1 MQALSDMRK
10 YVLFLFA
17 FMALLIASCGGNGDS
32 NPNETPPPGGVPT
45 EPPAQLPQLTLAS
58 FVSGLSSPLDLQA
71 PDDSSGRLFVVEQE
85 GRIKIIRNGSVV
97 SSPFLD
103 ITSKVSSG
111 GERGLLG
118 LAFHPDFAQ
127 NGRFYLN
134 YTRDS
139 GQLQTVIAEYRVSA
153 ANTDQA
159 DPSSE
164 RILFT
169 VDQPFANHNGGQLAF
184 GTDGFLYIALGDGG
198 GTGDPN
204 GNAQSLQTLLGKI
217 LRIDVNTTSG
227 GRQYGIPSDN
237 PFVGGGGLPEIYAYG
252 FRNPW
257 RFSVDSPTGRIFVA
271 DVGQSS
277 REEIDLLE
285 KGANFGWNVMEGSQ
299 CFEPST
305 GCNMNGLVLPIT
317 DYGRDEG
324 GTVIGGYVY
333 HGSSIAALQNVYVFG
348 DFISGNLWGLQRQTD
363 GTWTR
368 TRLASTDRNI
378 SSLGQDQAGEL
389 YVVDYA
395 GSVWRVTAQ

>member
-1 MQALSDMRK
+1 MRK

-17 FMALLIASCGGNGDS
+17 LTALLIASCGGNGGDS
-32 NPNETPPPGGVPT
+32 NVTPPPPGGMPT
-45 EPPAQLPQLTLAS
+45 EPPAAPPQLTLVS
-58 FVSGLSSPLDLQA
+58 FVSGLASPLDLQA
-71 PDDSSGRLFVVEQE
+71 PNDDTGRLFVVEQE
-85 GRIKIIRNGSVV
+85 GTIKIIRNGSVV

-111 GERGLLG
+111 GETGLLG

-134 YTRDS
+134 YTRNS

-153 ANTDQA
+153 NADQA
-159 DPSSE
+159 DASSE

-169 VDQPFANHNGGQLAF
+169 VDQPFTNHNGGQLAF
-184 GTDGFLYIALGDGG
+184 GNDGFLYIALGDGG
-198 GTGDPN
+198 GGGDPR
-204 GNAQSLQTLLGKI
+204 GNAQDLQTLLGKI

-237 PFVGGGGLPEIYAYG
+237 PFAGGGGLPEIFAYG

-257 RFSVDSPTGRIFVA
+257 RFSVDASTGRIFVA
-271 DVGQSS
+271 DVGQNS

-285 KGANFGWNVMEGSQ
+285 SRGNFGWNVMEGTQ

-333 HGSSIAALQNVYVFG
+333 HGATISALQNIYVFG
-348 DFISGNLWGLQRQTD
+348 DFISGNIWGLQRQTN
-363 GTWTR
+363 GSWTR
-368 TRLASTDRNI
+368 TRLASTGKNI
-378 SSLGQDQAGEL
+378 SSLGQDQTGEL
-389 YVVDYA
+389 YVVDYS
-395 GSVWRVTAQ
+395 GSVWKLAAP

>member
-1 MQALSDMRK
+1 MRK

-17 FMALLIASCGGNGDS
+17 LTALLIASCGGNGGDS
-32 NPNETPPPGGVPT
+32 NVTPPPPGGMPT
-45 EPPAQLPQLTLAS
+45 EPPAAPPQLTLVS
-58 FVSGLSSPLDLQA
+58 FVSGLASPLDLQA
-71 PDDSSGRLFVVEQE
+71 PNDDTGRLFVVEQE
-85 GRIKIIRNGSVV
+85 GTIKIIRNGSVV

-111 GERGLLG
+111 GETGLLG

-153 ANTDQA
+153 ANADQA

-169 VDQPFANHNGGQLAF
+169 VDQPFSNHNGGQLTF
-184 GTDGFLYIALGDGG
+184 GTDEFLYIALGDGG
-198 GTGDPN
+198 GGGDPR
-204 GNAQSLQTLLGKI
+204 GNAQDLQTVLGKI

-227 GRQYGIPSDN
+227 GRQYGIPSSN
-237 PFVGGGGLPEIYAYG
+237 PFAGGGGLPEIYAYG

-257 RFSVDSPTGRIFVA
+257 RFSVDASTGRIFVA
-271 DVGQSS
+271 DVGQNS

-285 KGANFGWNVMEGSQ
+285 SRGNFGWNVMEGTQ

-333 HGSSIAALQNVYVFG
+333 HGATISALQNIYVFG
-348 DFISGNLWGLQRQTD
+348 DFISGNIWGLQRQTN
-363 GTWTR
+363 GSWTR
-368 TRLASTDRNI
+368 TRLASTDKNI
-378 SSLGQDQAGEL
+378 SSLGQDQTGEL
-389 YVVDYA
+389 YVVDYS
-395 GSVWRVTAQ
+395 GSVWKLAAP